1 MAYGNTTP
9 PEGAPVPAQEL
20 IGAAL
25 FLGLVAVVSIS
36 RHGAYLIGFILGRF
50 SLDAPQLLLFVVNMG
65 GFAASLWLLALRR
78 WAWQGAVAYA
88 SLEVCLRALY
98 LLVYVVPVFGARGHF
113 DPVGAVGEL
122 LLGLVFLVVLAYL
135 LGTDTRGMLE
145 AREVYRAKTD
155 AKAEV

>member
-9 PEGAPVPAQEL
+9 PEGAPVPQQEL

-36 RHGAYLIGFILGRF
+36 RHGAYLIGFLLGRF
-50 SLDAPQLLLFVVNMG
+50 QLDAPQLLLFAANTG

-88 SLEVCLRALY
+88 TLEVCVRAFY
-98 LLVYVVPVFGARGHF
+98 LFMYVVPVFGVKGTF
-113 DPVGAVGEL
+113 DPLGAVGEL
-122 LLGLVFLVVLAYL
+122 VLGLVFLVVLAYL
-135 LGTDTRGMLE
+135 LGSDTRAMLA
-145 AREVYRAKTD
+145 ARETYRTQAQ
-155 AKAEV
+155 A